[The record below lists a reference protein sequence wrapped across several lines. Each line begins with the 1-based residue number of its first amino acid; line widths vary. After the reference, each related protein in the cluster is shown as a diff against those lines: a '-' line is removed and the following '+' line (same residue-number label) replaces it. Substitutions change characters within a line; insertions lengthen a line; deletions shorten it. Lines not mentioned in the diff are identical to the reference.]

1 VPDSDYWKA
10 PPERR
15 VAVNARLP
23 RSLKLHLDAVQQL
36 WRTMA
41 ELDGSDPDTVTTTYV
56 IERLLTVGVD
66 GVWAQV
72 GQLAGLQG
80 MPRNPEEWERLRK
93 ALAKN
98 KSKR

>member
-1 VPDSDYWKA
+1 MSEYWKA

-36 WRTMA
+36 WRTIA
-41 ELDGSDPDTVTTTYV
+41 ELEGNDPAAVTTTYV
-56 IERLLTVGVD
+56 IERLLSVGVD

-72 GQLAGLQG
+72 GQLAGLNG
-80 MPRNPEEWERLRK
+80 MPRTPEEWERLRK
-93 ALAKN
+93 ALAKH